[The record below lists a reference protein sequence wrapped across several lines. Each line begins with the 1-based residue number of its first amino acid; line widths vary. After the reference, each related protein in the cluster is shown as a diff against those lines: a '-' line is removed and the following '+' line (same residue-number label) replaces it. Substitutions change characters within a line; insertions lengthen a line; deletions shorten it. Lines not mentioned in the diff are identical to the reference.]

1 MEPDFLLLGSFSEG
15 LARVWEFLAAGGIF
29 MGFIGVCSFLA
40 VAAICA
46 KFADLRASAVM
57 PRRTIDLLRRLHS
70 GETLSAAEVRQT
82 LGRDESPL
90 GRIARAALL
99 DPHGSKEE
107 AMAAAQ
113 SVAREEI
120 VRLERGV
127 PLLEAIITAAPLLGL
142 LGAVV
147 GLVKVFSGFGLVD
160 VDPSKI
166 APGIAEALNTTIA
179 GLVVAIPAVFFH
191 SYFARKI
198 EHASARMEVLI
209 QNAVTTCF
217 ARSHGS
223 PLPPVARG
231 PLHTVT
237 IANPQPA

>member
-1 MEPDFLLLGSFSEG
+1 MDSFILIGSFQDG
-15 LARVWEFLAAGGIF
+15 LRAVWHFLAAGGIF
-29 MGFIGVCSFLA
+29 MGFIAVCSFIA
-40 VAAICA
+40 VAVAVA
-46 KFADLRASAVM
+46 KFIDLKSAAVM
-57 PRRTIDLLRRLHS
+57 PARTVQLLARLHD
-70 GETLSAAEVRQT
+70 GETLGALEVRQT
-82 LGRDESPL
+82 LGGDHSPL
-90 GRIARAALL
+90 GKIARAALL
-99 DPHGSKEE
+99 DPHATKEE

-147 GLVKVFSGFGLVD
+147 GLVKVFSGFGLD
-160 VDPSKI
+160 VADPSKI

-179 GLVVAIPAVFFH
+179 GLVVAIPAVFLH

-198 EHASARMEVLI
+198 EHAAARMEVLI

-217 ARSHGS
+217 AAARREQPGVTRVTV
-223 PLPPVARG
+223 PVSGGTR
-231 PLHTVT
+231 
-237 IANPQPA
+237 PQPVG

>member
-1 MEPDFLLLGSFSEG
+1 MDSVILVGSFQDG
-15 LARVWEFLAAGGIF
+15 LRAVWHFLAAGGIF
-29 MGFIGVCSFLA
+29 MAFIVVCSFIAVA
-40 VAAICA
+40 VAAA
-46 KFADLRASAVM
+46 KFIDLKSGAVM
-57 PRRTIDLLRRLHS
+57 PARTVQLLGRLHD
-70 GETLSAAEVRQT
+70 GEMLSALEVRQT
-82 LGRDESPL
+82 LGGDHSAL

-99 DPHGSKEE
+99 DPHATKEE

-147 GLVKVFSGFGLVD
+147 GLVKVFSGFGLDV

-198 EHASARMEVLI
+198 EHAAARMEVLI

-217 ARSHGS
+217 AA
-223 PLPPVARG
+223 AREAQTPHSRPG
-231 PLHTVT
+231 AHPATGT
-237 IANPQPA
+237 KPQPVG